1 MNSKTKRV
9 VVIGGGIAGISAA
22 YYLQKETREK
32 DLPIETLL
40 IEASDRLGGKIQTYT
55 DNGYVIEKGPDSFL
69 ARKLSASRLAEEAGL
84 KDQLVR
90 NGTGKS
96 YILIKDKLYSMP
108 GGAIM
113 GIPTKIA
120 PFAMSGMFSPLGKL
134 RAGGDFILP
143 PSKVKGDQSL
153 GQFFR
158 RRFGNDVVDHL
169 IEPLL
174 SGIYAGDID
183 QMSLLATFP
192 QFYEI
197 EQKYRSLILGMK
209 KATPK
214 PKPKPAE
221 AKTTEGKKSGGMF
234 LSLKGGLESLV
245 QAIEAKLSPGSVMKN
260 ISVEK
265 VERKEQQYLLQL
277 SNGEVI
283 SADSIIV
290 TVPHRQ
296 TARIFPDYSF
306 FEPFIDVPST
316 SVANVALAFPDSAV
330 KNDIDGTGFIIS
342 RDSGYSMTAVTWT
355 HKKWPHSAPD
365 GKALLRC
372 YVGRPGDEEIVSR
385 SDEEIV
391 ETVLKE
397 LNKTMNIVSKPEL
410 TVITRWYE
418 SMPQYTVGHKQRL
431 KNITEKMLSELPGVF
446 LAGASYEGLGVPDC
460 IDQGEAAVKHVL
472 QYMKF

>member
-1 MNSKTKRV
+1 MKKI
-9 VVIGGGIAGISAA
+9 VVIGGGITGITAA
-22 YYLQKETREK
+22 YYLQKETRAK

-40 IEASDRLGGKIQTYT
+40 IEASDHLGGKVQTYT
-55 DNGYVIEKGPDSFL
+55 ENGYVIEKGPDSFL

-84 KDQLVR
+84 KDQLVN

-96 YILIKDKLYSMP
+96 YILIKDKLHSMP

-120 PFAMSGMFSPLGKL
+120 PFVKSGMFSPLGKL

-143 PSKVKGDQSL
+143 SSSIQGDQSL

-158 RRFGNDVVDHL
+158 RRFGNEVVDHL

-192 QFYEI
+192 QFYEV

-209 KATPK
+209 KSTPK
-214 PKPKPAE
+214 PQPVKAQ
-221 AKTTEGKKSGGMF
+221 TSKKSKGMF
-234 LSLKGGLESLV
+234 LSLRSGLESLV
-245 QAIEAKLSPGSVMKN
+245 HAIEAKLNPGTVLKSVA
-260 ISVEK
+260 VEK
-265 VERKEQQYLLQL
+265 VERKDGQYKLQL
-277 SNGEVI
+277 SSGEEI
-283 SADSIIV
+283 TADGLV
-290 TVPHRQ
+290 VCVPHKQ
-296 TARIFPDYSF
+296 TARIFSNYSF
-306 FEPFIDVPST
+306 FEVFNHVPST
-316 SVANVALAFPDSAV
+316 SVANVAIAFPESAV

-355 HKKWPHSAPD
+355 HKKWPHSAPK

-372 YVGRPGDEEIVSR
+372 YVGRPGDEEIVGK

-391 ETVLKE
+391 QTVLKE
-397 LNKTMNIVSKPEL
+397 LNKTMNIDSNPEL
-410 TVITRWYE
+410 TVITRWKD
-418 SMPQYTVGHKQRL
+418 SMPQYTVGHKQRM
-431 KNITEKMLSELPGVF
+431 KEITDKMADELPGVF

-460 IDQGEAAVKHVL
+460 IDQGEKAVSRVL
-472 QYMKF
+472 EYLQ

>member
-1 MNSKTKRV
+1 VSEHLKKV
-9 VVIGGGIAGISAA
+9 AIIGGGIAGITAA
-22 YYLQKETREK
+22 YYLQKEAKEK
-32 DLPIETLL
+32 GLPIESVL
-40 IEASDRLGGKIQTYT
+40 IEASPRLGGKIQTYT
-55 DNGYVIEKGPDSFL
+55 ENGYVIEKGPDSFL

-84 KDQLVR
+84 KDQLVH
-90 NGTGKS
+90 NGAGKS
-96 YILIKDKLYSMP
+96 YILVKDQLHSMP

-113 GIPTKIA
+113 GIPTKIT
-120 PFAMSGMFSPLGKL
+120 PFITSGLFSPLGKL

-143 PSKVKGDQSL
+143 RSKVAGDQSL

-158 RRFGNDVVDHL
+158 RRFGNEVVDHL

-192 QFYEI
+192 QFYEV

-214 PKPKPAE
+214 RKPQEKGQPA
-221 AKTTEGKKSGGMF
+221 KKSPGMF

-245 QAIEAKLSPGSVMKN
+245 RAIEAKLAPGTVIKGVA
-260 ISVEK
+260 VENVK
-265 VERKEQQYLLQL
+265 RVDGHYVVQL
-277 SNGEVI
+277 SSGEERTF
-283 SADSIIV
+283 DSIIV
-290 TVPHRQ
+290 SVPHKQ
-296 TARIFPDYSF
+296 TAKIFSDYSF
-306 FEPFIDVPST
+306 FEPFKEIPST
-316 SVANVALAFPDSAV
+316 SVANVAMAFPASAV
-330 KNDIDGTGFIIS
+330 KRDIDGTGFIIS

-355 HKKWPHSAPD
+355 HKKWPHSAPS

-391 ETVLKE
+391 QTVLHE
-397 LNKTMNIVSKPEL
+397 LNKTMNIDAEPEL
-410 TVITRWYE
+410 TVITRWHDA
-418 SMPQYTVGHKQRL
+418 MPQYTVGHKDRL
-431 KNITEKMLSELPGVF
+431 KTITTKMASELPGVF

-460 IDQGEAAVKHVL
+460 IDQGEKEVKKVL
-472 QYMKF
+472 EYLSER